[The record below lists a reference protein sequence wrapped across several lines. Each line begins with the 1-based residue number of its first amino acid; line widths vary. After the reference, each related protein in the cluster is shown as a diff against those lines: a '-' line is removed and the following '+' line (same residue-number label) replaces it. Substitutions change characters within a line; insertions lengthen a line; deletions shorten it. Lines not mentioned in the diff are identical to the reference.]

1 MPMVELKEFGRGFGD
16 TMRQYPEGRRGGRR
30 ARRIPVLAAL
40 LVAMVSTG
48 LVGAFPSVASATV
61 PIPIFSVTTAS
72 PTVATPVG
80 FDGSASYDPKSP
92 DHLSLFVWSFGDGS
106 ATATG
111 PTPTHIYTSAGS
123 YSVTLTI
130 TDDENISASAIRV
143 VTVAPL
149 STPTAPV
156 LYRMTPPLTASPGK
170 AYGYTFAAT
179 GFPDPTYSLAG
190 APNWLTMASDTGA
203 VSGTPPSGTT
213 SFSYSVVATD
223 GVGSPAT
230 AGPFKVAVKTTGGG
244 PGTGHGYWLVGAD
257 GGIFSFGSAGFFG
270 STGSFTLQRPVVG
283 ISPTGD
289 RKGYWLVASDGGI
302 FAFGD
307 SGYFGSLPG
316 LGFSP
321 AGSPG
326 AHPLAAPI
334 VAMVPSADGA
344 GYFMVAS
351 DGGIFAFGHARFA
364 GSCPGIGGCAGP
376 AVAVMPDATGNG
388 YWLVTATGNVYG
400 FGDAHYLGAPHR
412 SVPVTSA
419 VRTPDGGGYWVLFAD
434 GTVVPFGDAS
444 AHGDPSGTLGG
455 DTATAIIST
464 SDGGGYW
471 VATAAGAVDN
481 YGDAPA
487 DGNMAGAHLN
497 APVVAASGW

>member
-1 MPMVELKEFGRGFGD
+1 
-16 TMRQYPEGRRGGRR
+16 MRQYPEARRGGRR
-30 ARRIPVLAAL
+30 ARRNPVLTAL
-40 LVAMVSTG
+40 LAVMVSTG

-61 PIPIFSVTTAS
+61 PIPIFSVTTVS

-80 FDGSASYDPKSP
+80 FDGSASYDPKPP
-92 DHLSLFVWSFGDGS
+92 DHITLYVWSFGDGS
-106 ATATG
+106 PTSTG

-123 YSVTLTI
+123 YSVTLTV

-156 LYRMTPPLTASPGK
+156 LYRTSPPLTASSGK
-170 AYGYTFAAT
+170 TYGYTFAAT
-179 GFPDPTYSLAG
+179 GFPDPTYSLTG
-190 APNWLTMASDTGA
+190 APGWLTIASDTGA

-213 SFSYSVVATD
+213 SFSYSVVAED

-230 AGPFKVAVKTTGGG
+230 AGPFNVSVSADTGGS
-244 PGTGHGYWLVGAD
+244 GHGYWLVGAD
-257 GGIFSFGSAGFFG
+257 GGIFSFGSAGFYG

-283 ISPTGD
+283 ISPTRD

-321 AGSPG
+321 AGSDGP
-326 AHPLAAPI
+326 HPLAAPI

-351 DGGIFAFGHARFA
+351 DGGVFAFGDARFA

-388 YWLVTATGNVYG
+388 YWLVTATGNVYA
-400 FGDAHYLGAPHR
+400 FGDAPYLGAPDR
-412 SVPVTSA
+412 PVNVTSA
-419 VRTPDGGGYWVLFAD
+419 VRTPDGGGYWILFAD
-434 GTVVPFGDAS
+434 GVVVPFGDAS

-455 DTATAIIST
+455 DTASAIIST

-471 VATAAGAVDN
+471 VATASGAVDN
-481 YGDAPA
+481 FGDAPA
-487 DGNMAGAHLN
+487 DGSMSGAHLN
-497 APVVAASGW
+497 APIVAASGW

>member
-1 MPMVELKEFGRGFGD
+1 MMQ
-16 TMRQYPEGRRGGRR
+16 QYPEGRRGGRR
-30 ARRIPVLAAL
+30 SRRIPALAAL
-40 LVAMVSTG
+40 LVVMVSAG

-72 PTVATPVG
+72 PVVASPVG
-80 FDGSASYDPKSP
+80 FDASASYDPKSP
-92 DHLSLFVWSFGDGS
+92 DHITLYVWSFGDGS
-106 ATATG
+106 HTATG
-111 PTPTHIYTSAGS
+111 PTPTHTYTSAGS

-130 TDDENISASAIRV
+130 TDDEGISASAIRQ

-156 LYRMTPPLTASPGK
+156 LYRASPPLTASPGK
-170 AYGYTFAAT
+170 SYGYTFAAT
-179 GFPDPTYSLAG
+179 GFPDPTYSLTA
-190 APNWLTMASDTGA
+190 APKWLTVVADTGV

-213 SFSYSVVATD
+213 SFSYSVTASD

-230 AGPFKVAVKTTGGG
+230 AGPFEVAVKVVSGGNG
-244 PGTGHGYWLVGAD
+244 SGHGYWLVGAD
-257 GGIFSFGSAGFFG
+257 GGIFSFGSAGFYG

-283 ISPTGD
+283 ISPTKD

-307 SGYFGSLPG
+307 SGYYGSLPG

-321 AGSPG
+321 AGSSG

-334 VAMVPSADGA
+334 VAMVPSQSGG
-344 GYFMVAS
+344 GYFMIAS
-351 DGGIFAFGHARFA
+351 DGGIFAFGDARFA
-364 GSCPGIGGCAGP
+364 GSCPGIGGCAGS

-388 YWLVTATGNVYG
+388 YWLVTATGNVYA
-400 FGDAHYLGAPHR
+400 FGDAHFLGAPHR
-412 SVPVTSA
+412 SVTVTSA

-434 GTVVPFGDAS
+434 GKVVPFGDAS
-444 AHGDPSGTLGG
+444 GHGDPSGTLGS
-455 DTATAIIST
+455 DTATAIFAT

-471 VATAAGAVDN
+471 VATAAGAADH

-487 DGNMAGAHLN
+487 DGDMSGAHLN